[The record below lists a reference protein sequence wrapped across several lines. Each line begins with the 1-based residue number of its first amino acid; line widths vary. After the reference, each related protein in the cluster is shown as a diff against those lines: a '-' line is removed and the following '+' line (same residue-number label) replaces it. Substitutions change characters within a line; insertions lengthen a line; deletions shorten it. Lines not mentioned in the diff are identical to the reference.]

1 MTLLP
6 VVDRELRVASRRPST
21 YWARSVAAA
30 VALSIAVWWY
40 WVNVSGHRSLNALGG
55 ELFWMLAGF
64 TMGYAIFAGITYSSD
79 SVSQEKREGTLG
91 LLFLTD
97 LRGYD
102 VVLGKL
108 TASSVGAF
116 YRLLAVLPVLAIT
129 LMMGGV
135 AFSQFWRM
143 VLVLVNT
150 LFASLALGMLASA
163 VSINSRR
170 AALTAGQLIALLC
183 VGFPFAGL
191 MISVFSTHPFP
202 SICGWATPLGGFS
215 LASDTLYRTVPQGTW
230 FRKFHLD
237 NKGLFWLNLA
247 ATHAIAWSALGVAS
261 LWLPRSW
268 QQYQTVR
275 GGGLRLPGRS
285 AREAERNTRRELL
298 DRNPIIWLASR
309 EPWKRPLLWMAL
321 LGGAC
326 LFLFFGWRFGSS
338 FWDSGTYLV
347 TSILVHF
354 ILKAWVASE
363 APRLFAR
370 DRRSGAMELYLST
383 DLTVAQVLHG
393 QIAALLRHFGAALG
407 IVLLTDVL
415 FLLKFDVIRSGEGG
429 LWLLFWIIR
438 MGFLALDFFTL
449 CWVGMWL
456 GMVGQ
461 GPRDGSAGGVLFRVI
476 FLPWLLAIGGGAF
489 LMATQMAIGAFLGD
503 NSGFTV
509 LLLAWATIGIGIDV
523 AWMLYCRRVLST
535 QFRNLATIVPGAK
548 RSSWWHRFVGR

>member
-6 VVDRELRVASRRPST
+6 IVDRELRVASRRPST

-30 VALSIAVWWY
+30 VALSIAVWLY
-40 WVNVSGHRSLNALGG
+40 WINASGRGSLSSFG
-55 ELFWMLAGF
+55 EQLFWTLAGF

-79 SVSQEKREGTLG
+79 SVSAEKREGTLG

-116 YRLLAVLPVLAIT
+116 YRLLAVLPVLAMT

-150 LFASLALGMLASA
+150 LFASLALGMLAST

-170 AALTAGQLIALLC
+170 ASLAAGQMIALLC
-183 VGFPFAGL
+183 VGFPFAGWI
-191 MISVFSTHPFP
+191 ISVCSTHPFP
-202 SICGWATPLGGFS
+202 PICGWATPLSGFS
-215 LASDTLYRTVPQGTW
+215 LAGDTLYRTVPQGAW
-230 FRKFHLD
+230 FRKFQLD
-237 NKGLFWLNLA
+237 NKDLFWLNVA
-247 ATHAIAWSALGVAS
+247 VTHAAAWSALGVAS

-268 QQYQTVR
+268 QQSSAIR
-275 GGGLRLPGRS
+275 GGGLRFPWRS
-285 AREAERNTRRELL
+285 ARESERNTRRELL
-298 DRNPIIWLASR
+298 DWNPILWLASR
-309 EPWKRPLLWMAL
+309 EPWKRLLLWMAL

-326 LFLFFGWRFGSS
+326 LFLFFGWRFRSS
-338 FWDSGTYLV
+338 FWDSGTYLF

-354 ILKAWVASE
+354 TLKAWVASE

-393 QIAALLRHFGAALG
+393 QVAALLRHFGAALG
-407 IVLLTDVL
+407 IVLLVDVL
-415 FLLKFDVIRSGEGG
+415 FVLKSDMIRSEDQG
-429 LWLLFWIIR
+429 LWFLFWILR
-438 MGFLALDFFTL
+438 MGFLALDFFAL

-456 GMVGQ
+456 AMVGQ

-476 FLPWLLAIGGGAF
+476 FIPWLLVIGGGTF
-489 LMATQMAIGAFLGD
+489 LMATQTVWRFSD
-503 NSGFTV
+503 TNSGFTV
-509 LLLAWATIGIGIDV
+509 VLLAWATIGIGIDV
-523 AWMLYCRRVLST
+523 AWILHCRRVLTT
-535 QFRNLATIVPGAK
+535 QFRDLATVLPGAR